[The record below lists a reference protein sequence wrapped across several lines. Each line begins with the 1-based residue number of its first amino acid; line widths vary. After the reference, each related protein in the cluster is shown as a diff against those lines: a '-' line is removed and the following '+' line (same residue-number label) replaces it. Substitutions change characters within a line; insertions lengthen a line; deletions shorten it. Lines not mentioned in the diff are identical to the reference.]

1 MGSGIRVVMAQINV
15 TVGDIPGNTD
25 RLLEA
30 AREAIEHHG
39 ADLVV
44 FPELAITGYPPEDL
58 LLRPSIVPRVK
69 EALERLR
76 RAELPATLI
85 LGSTLSGDSGL
96 YNAGV
101 VIHSGQ
107 SHPPACKQHLP
118 NYHVFDEAR
127 YFRVGK
133 GTAIFDIHGIRT
145 ALTVCEDLWYEG
157 PIAEAV
163 ANGAQLLININASPY
178 HLEKLTAREALLE
191 QRSREH
197 GLPILY
203 VNLVGGQDE
212 LVFDGASMVFDDR
225 GKKVVQAPQFEAGLY
240 PLEVVLEGERCKP
253 VGQAPAET
261 LSLEAAAYRA
271 LVLGLRDYIGK
282 NAFPSVVLGLSG
294 GIDSA
299 LTLAVA
305 VDALGADRVT
315 AVMMPFRYTSSMSLE
330 DAEALAANL
339 GVRYQVVPIESTYD
353 AFMETLSGPFGDRP
367 VDTTEE
373 NLQARIRGTL
383 LMSLSNKFGSI
394 VLTTGNKSELAVGY
408 STLYGDMAG
417 GFSVIKDV
425 PKTLV
430 YRLSRWRNCEGE
442 VIPRRIIERA
452 PSAELAPDQKDE
464 DSLPPYEVLDQIL
477 ERYVEQD
484 ESAETII
491 AAGFD
496 REAVTHAVRLVD
508 INEYKRQQ
516 APVGTR
522 ITRRGF
528 GKDRRY
534 PITNRW
540 KPGV

>member
-1 MGSGIRVVMAQINV
+1 MASGIKVVMAQINV
-15 TVGDIPGNTD
+15 TVGDIPGNTE
-25 RLLEA
+25 RVLEA
-30 AREAIEHHG
+30 AREAVDRHE
-39 ADLVV
+39 ADLIV

-58 LLRPSIVPRVK
+58 LLRPSIVPRVE
-69 EALERLR
+69 EALNRLR
-76 RAELPATLI
+76 SDAPPATLV
-85 LGSTLSGDSGL
+85 LGSPWSVEGGL
-96 YNAGV
+96 YNAAV
-101 VIHSGQ
+101 VIQPGTEY
-107 SHPPACKQHLP
+107 PPACKQHLP

-127 YFRVGK
+127 YFQSGQ
-133 GTAIFDIHGIRT
+133 GTAIFELHGIRT
-145 ALTVCEDLWYEG
+145 AITVCEDLWYEG
-157 PIAEAV
+157 PIADA
-163 ANGAQLLININASPY
+163 AASGAQLLININASPY
-178 HLEKLTAREALLE
+178 HLEKLEDREALLE
-191 QRSREH
+191 ERSREH
-197 GLPILY
+197 GLPIVY

-212 LVFDGASMVFDDR
+212 LVFDGGSMAFDGR
-225 GKKVVQAPQFEAGLY
+225 GEKVMQAPQFEAGLY
-240 PLEVVLEGERCKP
+240 PLEVFSEGGTCTPVAQTLPER
-253 VGQAPAET
+253 
-261 LSLEAAAYRA
+261 LSREAAAYSA
-271 LVLGLRDYIGK
+271 LVLGLQDYIGK
-282 NAFPSVVLGLSG
+282 NGFPSVVLGLSG

-339 GVRYQVVPIESTYD
+339 GVRYRVTPIEATYD
-353 AFMETLSGPFGDRP
+353 AFIETLSASFGDRP

-383 LMSLSNKFGSI
+383 LMSLSNKFGGL
-394 VLTTGNKSELAVGY
+394 VLTAGNKSELAVGY

-430 YRLSRWRNCEGE
+430 YRLSRWRNRNGE
-442 VIPRRIIERA
+442 VIPQRIIERA

-464 DSLPPYEVLDQIL
+464 DSLPPYEILDQIL

-484 ESAETII
+484 QSAETII
-491 AAGFD
+491 GAGFD
-496 REAVTHAVRLVD
+496 REAVMHAVRLVD

-516 APVGTR
+516 SPVGTR

-540 KPGV
+540 KPGI